1 MPEYTAVPD
10 GSGAFAVE
18 IRYPNGGTQLTG
30 GFKTEADAEQWIAD
44 RQRED
49 ARAEREAAGARRTS

>member
-1 MPEYTAVPD
+1 MPEYTVVPD

-18 IRYPNGGTQLTG
+18 IRYPNGGVQLTT
-30 GFKTEADAEQWIAD
+30 GFKIEADAEQWIAD

-49 ARAEREAAGARRTS
+49 ARAEREADKARRAS